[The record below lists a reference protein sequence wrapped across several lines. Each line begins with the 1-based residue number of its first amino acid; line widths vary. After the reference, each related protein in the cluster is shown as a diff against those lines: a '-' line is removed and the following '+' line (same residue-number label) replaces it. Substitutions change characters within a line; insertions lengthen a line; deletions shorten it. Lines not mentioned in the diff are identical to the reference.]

1 MRENLPRPIALFYH
15 PPAAEG
21 RDSMHITFPGKRV
34 LITGAARGIGT
45 AITHAFAAEHARV
58 HATDI
63 DAEGVQSAARRAPA
77 PVAWHR
83 LDVTDS
89 TAVDALVD
97 EIDPVDIA
105 VHVAGGVLG
114 QTPGPLEAV
123 SDADWRAILSVNV
136 DGAFH
141 LSRAVAAGMKARR
154 NGRIVFI
161 SSGAALRVS
170 RTGLH
175 SYGTAKTALLG
186 LARQLASELG
196 PFGITVNTVAP
207 GFMPSSPDYVRQW
220 ESYGPDRQRALIE
233 DTAMRRPGQPDD
245 IAHAVLFLASDRA
258 GWITGQTLPVTGGP

>member
-1 MRENLPRPIALFYH
+1 ME
-15 PPAAEG
+15 
-21 RDSMHITFPGKRV
+21 ITFPGRTV
-34 LITGAARGIGT
+34 LVTGAARGIGT
-45 AITHAFAAEHARV
+45 AITHAFARERAQV
-58 HATDI
+58 HASDI
-63 DAEGVQSAARRAPA
+63 DAEALEHVAARAPA

-83 LDVTDS
+83 LDVTRS
-89 TAVDALVD
+89 QAVDDLVAA
-97 EIDPVDIA
+97 IGTVDIA

-114 QTPGPLEAV
+114 QTAGPLEEL
-123 SDADWRAILSVNV
+123 SDADWRAIQAVNL

-141 LSRAVAAGMKARR
+141 LSRAVARGMKARG

-186 LARQLASELG
+186 LARQLSSELG

-207 GFMPSSPDYVRQW
+207 GFMPTSPDYVRQW
-220 ESYGPDRQRALIE
+220 ESYGPAGQQSLVE
-233 DTAMRRPGQPDD
+233 GTAMRRLGHPDD
-245 IAHAVLFLASDRA
+245 IASAVLFLASDQA